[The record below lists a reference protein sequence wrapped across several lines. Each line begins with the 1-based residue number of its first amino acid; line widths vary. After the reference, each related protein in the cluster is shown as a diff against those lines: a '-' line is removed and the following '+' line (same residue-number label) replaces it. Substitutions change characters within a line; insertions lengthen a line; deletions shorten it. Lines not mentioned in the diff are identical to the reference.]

1 MRFPSGELTVLDS
14 APRVEIFDSAVPISV
29 RNAVDSGKI
38 FLVFQ
43 PLVEITSGTT
53 FGYEALVRSEAPE
66 FPNPPAL
73 LEAAIR
79 EGYCGELGRFIRQMA
94 VRICNKHP
102 VFVNMHPD
110 EFSEGWLV
118 RPDDPIS
125 THDQEVYLEITESV
139 PLSHYRFCQS
149 VLRELRSRGVKIA
162 VDDLGAGY
170 SNLKYIADLA
180 PEVVKLDRELVAGLT
195 VESRLFK
202 LVCSIVELCRAQGAK
217 VVAEG
222 IETVDELRAVLDTGA
237 HYVQGYLL
245 ARPARELPVVDW
257 ATISA
262 QL

>member
-1 MRFPSGELTVLDS
+1 VTATVRS
-14 APRVEIFDSAVPISV
+14 AARE
-29 RNAVDSGKI
+29 GKI

-43 PLVEITSGTT
+43 PLVATASGSI

-73 LEAAIR
+73 LDAAIR
-79 EGYCGELGRFIRQMA
+79 EGFCGELGRLIRQLA
-94 VRICNKHP
+94 VETCTDYP
-102 VFVNMHPD
+102 LFVNMHPD
-110 EFSEGWLV
+110 EFGEGWLV

-125 THDQEVYLEITESV
+125 THNQDVYLEITESV
-139 PLSHYRFCQS
+139 PLSHYRYCHS

-170 SNLKYIADLA
+170 SNLKYIADLE

-195 VESRLFK
+195 TDSPLFK
-202 LVCSIVELCRAQGAK
+202 LVCSIVDLCRDQGAK

-222 IETVDELRAVLDTGA
+222 VETLDELRAVLETGA

-257 ATISA
+257 ARITA
-262 QL
+262 DL